1 MLAYYG
7 HRISPNQIETS
18 EGYLVCRNVPIART
32 GEQLY
37 LAGELGLAGDP
48 DRLVR
53 VYRPPEEVFAPQA
66 VASFEGKPV
75 TDGHPPEE
83 VGPENYGAYARGHL
97 QNVRREGAL
106 LVADLYITDPAL
118 ASDIRHKVKREISCG
133 YTCTYQ
139 AEGEGFWQRDIRGNH
154 AAVVPKGRAGR
165 EVAIKD
171 AAQEAEKG
179 TLMSKFVKNILTVF
193 GRAAKDAAPE
203 ELGELVDTA
212 ATALEAEPPTPS
224 PGEREEAK
232 TLDAL
237 GEKLD
242 QLLELL
248 KAKDQQPEL
257 PAEEEPQGLAA
268 LDQLAGELEEKDGEE
283 PQEEAED
290 QPPCSPETRDA
301 ALRIIKRLRPAVAA
315 LSDQEERERVANA
328 LIGAVG
334 EPDAMTG
341 VLHAARDSARARA
354 GEKPSFEETC
364 ARQEA
369 AYAARNPH
377 ISQKEDK

>member
-1 MLAYYG
+1 
-7 HRISPNQIETS
+7 
-18 EGYLVCRNVPIART
+18 
-32 GEQLY
+32 
-37 LAGELGLAGDP
+37 
-48 DRLVR
+48 
-53 VYRPPEEVFAPQA
+53 
-66 VASFEGKPV
+66 
-75 TDGHPPEE
+75 
-83 VGPENYGAYARGHL
+83 
-97 QNVRREGAL
+97 
-106 LVADLYITDPAL
+106 
-118 ASDIRHKVKREISCG
+118 
-133 YTCTYQ
+133 
-139 AEGEGFWQRDIRGNH
+139 
-154 AAVVPKGRAGR
+154 
-165 EVAIKD
+165 
-171 AAQEAEKG
+171 
-179 TLMSKFVKNILTVF
+179 MSKFVKNILTVF

-212 ATALEAEPPTPS
+212 ATALEAEPPAPS

>member
-139 AEGEGFWQRDIRGNH
+139 AEGEGFCQRDIRGNH

-212 ATALEAEPPTPS
+212 ATALEAEDAAPA
-224 PGEREEAK
+224 PGEGANA
-232 TLDAL
+232 LDAL

-248 KAKDQQPEL
+248 KARDQQPES

-268 LDQLAGELEEKDGEE
+268 LDRLAGELEEKDGEE
-283 PQEEAED
+283 PQEEQTGD

-301 ALRIIKRLRPAVAA
+301 ALRIIKQLRPAVAA
-315 LSDQEERERVANA
+315 LSDQKEREQVANA
-328 LIGAVG
+328 LIGAVR
-334 EPDAMTG
+334 EPEAMTG
-341 VLHAARDSARARA
+341 ILHAARDSARARA
-354 GEKPSFEETC
+354 GARPSFEETC
-364 ARQEA
+364 AQQEA